1 MTEQAESTQI
11 ATTTQQPRN
20 ELRLSGPRLP
30 YHPLIE
36 ERFGIDRGTWKFLT
50 DVLYPSAEE
59 PETIINV
66 LAYCKARKLD
76 VLKKPV
82 HVVPV
87 YDKKRSR
94 MVDSVWPSIA
104 EVRITAMRTG
114 HYAGKDE
121 TAFGPDKTENLGGV
135 DVTYPEWAQV
145 TVYRFVAG
153 VACAFVGEKVRW
165 KEYYAKA
172 KRDTL
177 APNDMW
183 KTKTYSQLAKC
194 AEANALRCAFPE
206 EDGGPTAE
214 EMSGQ
219 EVEGLTTVQHEL
231 GTSVLTRLQQQ
242 PVKPTEGFNAAALEA
257 LGSDEQQ
264 VEAETPHDPETGEI
278 PDAVIEEPEPAKVFP
293 PKARD
298 EINGPAPAG
307 VIYMLAGD
315 PVSDAG
321 RVPTYKDGE
330 KHSNAGEKGAAQL
343 ARYTMHPTKPG
354 DVVDHADD
362 AAAEIADEFPGDKP
376 APSTATVAEAM
387 AGLAD
392 DEDGEWHP
400 LEQCPGP
407 APRGVEY
414 TLAGEEIGS
423 DDCAQSYI
431 DGEPFQRVNFD
442 EFAKLPEYE
451 AHPEPLAEEVE
462 EDLPEWQA
470 AILADLRTATEFGT
484 IQQKLPGIYNGDDFK
499 KLDYDDK
506 AAFRR
511 AVYAVAVGL
520 KSPPSHTDSPS
531 FFRLWADT
539 QAAGAEGSKAV
550 NSAFLK
556 LKGSLTFGRMP
567 AASQESL
574 TQTVALIVKRLAEG

>member
-1 MTEQAESTQI
+1 MSEETNTPSQNVVVARPHRLVVQSPVAIMDTARFEHLGRVATVMAKAQILPDTITSGMDFDTIQARAFLIAGWADRMNMDPVMVGQGCSFVHGRIMFEGKVVDAAIQGTLGYEFEGEYGAWDGKINGFVEGPPGEGKLLAIRVTAVDENGVTICDSKGRPKAVEGYVGGWETTKSGSPWSSPASWRRMLRNRGVREWARFYRSGVILGTYTPEDRWESDD
-11 ATTTQQPRN
+11 A
-20 ELRLSGPRLP
+20 
-30 YHPLIE
+30 IE
-36 ERFGIDRGTWKFLT
+36 
-50 DVLYPSAEE
+50 SA
-59 PETIINV
+59 P
-66 LAYCKARKLD
+66 KSRKLD
-76 VLKKPV
+76 LGAKLAGNQEGGEGF
-82 HVVPV
+82 
-87 YDKKRSR
+87 DRAGIEATINGAS
-94 MVDSVWPSIA
+94 
-104 EVRITAMRTG
+104 G
-114 HYAGKDE
+114 HD
-121 TAFGPDKTENLGGV
+121 
-135 DVTYPEWAQV
+135 
-145 TVYRFVAG
+145 
-153 VACAFVGEKVRW
+153 
-165 KEYYAKA
+165 
-172 KRDTL
+172 
-177 APNDMW
+177 
-183 KTKTYSQLAKC
+183 
-194 AEANALRCAFPE
+194 
-206 EDGGPTAE
+206 EDG
-214 EMSGQ
+214 
-219 EVEGLTTVQHEL
+219 VVI
-231 GTSVLTRLQQQ
+231 
-242 PVKPTEGFNAAALEA
+242 
-257 LGSDEQQ
+257 
-264 VEAETPHDPETGEI
+264 EAEI
-278 PDAVIEEPEPAKVFP
+278 EPAKVSP

-354 DVVDHADD
+354 DVVDRADD
-362 AAAEIADEFPGDKP
+362 AEVETADDEFPGDKP
-376 APSTATVAEAM
+376 IPATATVAEAM

-407 APRGVEY
+407 APRGAEY

-462 EDLPEWQA
+462 EDLPEWQS

-511 AVYAVAVGL
+511 AMYAVAVGL